1 MPRPLALL
9 CLLFALAAAASPAQP
24 AARVLADY
32 AGLQQLYPRPEGSAA
47 ERGVLRQAE
56 ERLRELGVPTRRLDF
71 RESDQNHSF
80 SEVLVASV
88 AGQRRD
94 TLLLAVPLDH
104 PAGASRDRD
113 GSINVALALGLLEAA
128 RARQPALSLEV
139 LFLGAEFGEG
149 PQYPMGSR
157 LFLRNFTPVQPVMVM
172 YLNLRAVPSRLA
184 VRAGGRGLESPFW
197 LIDRTTRALAAA
209 GLFFRVRG
217 NETQIF
223 RIGLTDQPT
232 VIEPYLNA
240 GYPAVSLEGEYEG
253 LPAGGEE
260 AWVASFLGFLEGF
273 GDRFREGIPE
283 TWDRHYLFFQLR
295 SFYFPISEPLYVVL
309 LIAVL
314 AGTLLYSLV
323 ATRRLRRYLRLLG
336 RDLWILPLYFLFI
349 FLLLF
354 LASWALEGVQRL
366 RNSTDLWTHLP
377 LPFLAFKLAVP
388 LLLFFA
394 FLPALRRLRV
404 PLRGGFYSAAAL
416 LCLLADIV
424 VLAAIDISFSYYFL
438 WAFACALLF
447 TASSSRIV
455 KLLAFLASPYWIL
468 KAVLE
473 LFSLPVLRFC
483 RVVLLSKLS
492 GNLLLAAVLLPFILM
507 YIRLHLVLPW
517 FRISSRR
524 TRRILSAS
532 LFGAIL
538 AGLAGFFLLY
548 SPYGPGRPQPVT
560 AEYLIDRESG
570 QTRVELDS
578 PASLRDLYLLE
589 PGALRVVDTWARSTW
604 RPLPQIADLV
614 APRLTE
620 VGFLDRKNIHLALQ
634 PVGSPVRIR
643 LSVSA
648 PEEFVLYDANFPY
661 QREPDGKR
669 YTLLIGVNPPLPL
682 DVQLTL
688 PQDRSFQVGL
698 ELEYSE
704 PPAGF
709 EAFGD
714 RAAVRSRLTYRMRME
729 FKT

>member
-1 MPRPLALL
+1 MRQPLAML
-9 CLLFALAAAASPAQP
+9 CLLLALTAVRAPGQP

-32 AGLQQLYPRPEGSAA
+32 ARLQQLYPRPEGSAA
-47 ERGVLRQAE
+47 ELGVLRQAE
-56 ERLRELGVPTRRLDF
+56 TRLRELGIPTRRLDF
-71 RESDQNHSF
+71 RESDQDHSF

-104 PAGASRDRD
+104 PSEASRDRD
-113 GSINVALALGLLEAA
+113 GSISVALALGLLEAA
-128 RARQPALSLEV
+128 RARQPALTLQV

-157 LFLRNFTPVQPVMVM
+157 LFLRDFTPAEPTMAM
-172 YLNLRAVPSRLA
+172 YLNLRAVPTRLY
-184 VRAGGRGLESPFW
+184 VRAGGRGVESPFW
-197 LIDRTTRALAAA
+197 LIERTTRALAAA

-232 VIEPYLNA
+232 MIEPYLNA
-240 GYPAVSLEGEYEG
+240 GYPAVSLEGEYGG

-260 AWVASFLGFLEGF
+260 AWVASFLAFLEDF
-273 GDRFREGIPE
+273 GESFRAGIPE
-283 TWDRHYLFFQLR
+283 TWDQHYLFFQVR
-295 SFYFPISEPLYVVL
+295 SFFFPISEQLYVIL
-309 LIAVL
+309 LVAVL

-323 ATRRLRRYLRLLG
+323 SIRRLRRYLRLLG
-336 RDLWILPLYFLFI
+336 RDFWVLPLYLLFI

-354 LASWALEGVQRL
+354 LASWALEGLQRL
-366 RNSTDLWTHLP
+366 RNSADLWSHLP

-394 FLPALRRLRV
+394 LLPALRRLRL

-416 LCLLADIV
+416 LFLLADII
-424 VLAAIDISFSYYFL
+424 VLAVINLSFTYYFL

-447 TASSSRIV
+447 SATSNRV
-455 KLLAFLASPYWIL
+455 LKLLAFLASPYWIL

-483 RVVLLSKLS
+483 RVVLLSKLW

-524 TRRILSAS
+524 TRRVLSAS

-560 AEYLIDRESG
+560 AEYLVDRESG
-570 QTRVELDS
+570 QTLVELAS
-578 PASLRDLYLLE
+578 PAPLRDLYLLE
-589 PGALRVVDTWARSTW
+589 PGGLRVVDTRALRV
-604 RPLPQIADLV
+604 RRALPPIADLV
-614 APRLTE
+614 VPRVTE

-634 PVGSPVRIR
+634 PVGEPVRIR
-643 LSVSA
+643 LTVSA

-661 QREPDGKR
+661 QREPDGRR
-669 YTLLIGVNPPLPL
+669 YTLLIGANPPLPL
-682 DVQLTL
+682 AVQLTL
-688 PQDRSFQVGL
+688 PQARSFAVGL
-698 ELEYSE
+698 ELEYGE

-709 EAFGD
+709 QAFGD
-714 RAAVRSRLTYRMRME
+714 RAVVRSRLTYRMKLE
-729 FKT
+729 LKT

>member
-1 MPRPLALL
+1 LQCFFRTTILDLTMRRPLAML
-9 CLLFALAAAASPAQP
+9 CLLLALAAVRAPGQP

-32 AGLQQLYPRPEGSAA
+32 ARLQQLYPRPEGSAA
-47 ERGVLRQAE
+47 EFGVLRQAE
-56 ERLRELGVPTRRLDF
+56 TRLRELGIPTRRLDF
-71 RESDQNHSF
+71 RESDQDHSF
-80 SEVLVASV
+80 SQVLVASV
-88 AGQRRD
+88 AGKRRD

-104 PAGASRDRD
+104 PAEASRDRD
-113 GSINVALALGLLEAA
+113 GSISVALALGLLEAA
-128 RARQPALSLEV
+128 RARQPALTLQV
-139 LFLGAEFGEG
+139 LFLGAEFGDG

-157 LFLRNFTPVQPVMVM
+157 LFLRDFTPAEPAMAM
-172 YLNLRAVPSRLA
+172 YLNLRAVPTRLN
-184 VRAGGRGLESPFW
+184 VRAGGRGMESPFW
-197 LIDRTTRALAAA
+197 LIERTTRALAAA

-232 VIEPYLNA
+232 MIEPYLNA
-240 GYPAVSLEGEYEG
+240 GYPAVSLEGEYGG

-260 AWVASFLGFLEGF
+260 AWVASFLAFLEDF
-273 GDRFREGIPE
+273 GESFRAGIPE
-283 TWDRHYLFFQLR
+283 TWDQHYLFFQVR
-295 SFYFPISEPLYVVL
+295 SFFFPISEQLYVIL
-309 LIAVL
+309 LVAVL

-323 ATRRLRRYLRLLG
+323 SIRRLRRYLRLLG
-336 RDLWILPLYFLFI
+336 RDFWILPLYLLFI

-354 LASWALEGVQRL
+354 LASWALEGMQRL
-366 RNSTDLWTHLP
+366 RNSADLWSHLP

-394 FLPALRRLRV
+394 LLPALRRLRL
-404 PLRGGFYSAAAL
+404 PLRGGFYSAAA
-416 LCLLADIV
+416 
-424 VLAAIDISFSYYFL
+424 
-438 WAFACALLF
+438 
-447 TASSSRIV
+447 
-455 KLLAFLASPYWIL
+455 LLAFLASPYWIL

-483 RVVLLSKLS
+483 RVVLLSKLW

-524 TRRILSAS
+524 TRRVLSAS

-560 AEYLIDRESG
+560 AEYLVDRESG
-570 QTRVELDS
+570 QALVELAS
-578 PASLRDLYLLE
+578 PAPLRDLYLLE
-589 PGALRVVDTWARSTW
+589 PGGLRVVDTRALRV
-604 RPLPQIADLV
+604 RRVLPPIADLV
-614 APRLTE
+614 VPRVTE

-634 PVGSPVRIR
+634 PVGEPVRIR
-643 LSVSA
+643 LTVSA

-661 QREPDGKR
+661 QRELDGRR
-669 YTLLIGVNPPLPL
+669 YTLLIGANPPLPL
-682 DVQLTL
+682 AVQLTL
-688 PQDRSFQVGL
+688 PQARSFAVGL
-698 ELEYSE
+698 ELEYGE

-714 RAAVRSRLTYRMRME
+714 RAVVRSRLTYRMKLE
-729 FKT
+729 LKT

>member
-1 MPRPLALL
+1 MRRLLALL
-9 CLLFALAAAASPAQP
+9 LLFAAAAARSPAQP
-24 AARVLADY
+24 AARALADY
-32 AGLQQLYPRPEGSAA
+32 ARLQQLYPRPEASAA

-56 ERLRELGVPTRRLDF
+56 ERLRELGIPTRRLDF

-80 SEVLVASV
+80 SECLVATV
-88 AGQRRD
+88 AGARSD

-104 PAGASRDRD
+104 PAEASRDRD

-128 RARQPALSLEV
+128 SARRPAVTLQV
-139 LFLGAEFGEG
+139 LFLGAEFGDG

-157 LFLRNFTPVQPVMVM
+157 LFLRNFTPTQPVMVM
-172 YLNLRAVPSRLA
+172 YLNLRSVPTRLSL
-184 VRAGGRGLESPFW
+184 RAGGRGLESPFW
-197 LIDRTTRALAAA
+197 LIDRTTQALAAA

-232 VIEPYLNA
+232 MIEPYLNA

-260 AWVASFLGFLEGF
+260 AWVASFLSFLQDF
-273 GDRFREGIPE
+273 GERFRTGIPE
-283 TWDRHYLFFQLR
+283 SWDRHYLFFQVR
-295 SFYFPISEPLYVVL
+295 SFYFPISEPLYVIL
-309 LIAVL
+309 LLAVL

-323 ATRRLRRYLRLLG
+323 ATKRLRRYLRLLG
-336 RDLWILPLYFLFI
+336 QDFWILPLYFLFI

-354 LASWALEGVQRL
+354 VASWALEGVQQL

-394 FLPALRRLRV
+394 LVPALRRLRLPV
-404 PLRGGFYSAAAL
+404 RGGFYSAAAL
-416 LCLLADIV
+416 LCLLVVIV
-424 VLAAIDISFSYYFL
+424 VLAAIDISFTYYFL

-447 TASSSRIV
+447 TAASSRIV

-483 RVVLLSKLS
+483 RVVLLSKLW

-570 QTRVELDS
+570 QTRVELAS
-578 PASLRDLYLLE
+578 PDPLRDLYLLE
-589 PGALRVVDTWARSTW
+589 PGGLRVVDTWARATW
-604 RPLPQIADLV
+604 RPLPAIADLV
-614 APRLTE
+614 TPQLTE
-620 VGFLDRKNIHLALQ
+620 VGFLDRKNVHLALQ

-643 LSVSA
+643 LTVSA
-648 PEEFVLYDANFPY
+648 PEEFVIYDANFPY

-688 PQDRSFQVGL
+688 PQARSFQVGL
-698 ELEYSE
+698 ELEYGA

-709 EAFGD
+709 QAFGD
-714 RAAVRSRLTYRMRME
+714 RAAVRSRLTYRMSME
-729 FKT
+729 LRT

>member
-9 CLLFALAAAASPAQP
+9 CLLAVLTAARSPAQP

-32 AGLQQLYPRPEGSAA
+32 AQLQQLYPRPEGSAA
-47 ERGVLRQAE
+47 ERGVLRRAE
-56 ERLRELGVPTRRLDF
+56 ERLRALGIATRRLDF
-71 RESDQNHSF
+71 RESDQSHSF
-80 SEVLVASV
+80 SECLVATV
-88 AGQRRD
+88 AGERSD

-128 RARQPALSLEV
+128 RERRPALSLQV
-139 LFLGAEFGEG
+139 LFLGAEFGDG

-157 LFLRNFTPVQPVMVM
+157 LFLRDFTPAGPVMAM
-172 YLNLRAVPSRLA
+172 YLNLRAVPTRLA

-197 LIDRTTRALAAA
+197 LIDRTTRALAEA

-232 VIEPYLNA
+232 MIEPYLNA

-260 AWVASFLGFLEGF
+260 AWVASFLSFLEGF
-273 GDRFREGIPE
+273 GDRFRTGIPD
-283 TWDRHYLFFQLR
+283 TWDRHYLFFQVR
-295 SFYFPISEPLYVVL
+295 SFYFPISEQLYVIL

-314 AGTLLYSLV
+314 SGTLLYSLV

-336 RDLWILPLYFLFI
+336 RNFWILPLYFLFI

-366 RNSTDLWTHLP
+366 RNSADLWTHLP

-394 FLPALRRLRV
+394 LLPALRRLRV

-416 LCLLADIV
+416 LWLLADIV
-424 VLAAIDISFSYYFL
+424 VLAAINISFTYYFL

-447 TASSSRIV
+447 TAASSRIV
-455 KLLAFLASPYWIL
+455 KLLAFVASPYWIL
-468 KAVLE
+468 KTVLE

-483 RVVLLSKLS
+483 HVVLLSKLW

-560 AEYLIDRESG
+560 AEYLIDRDSG
-570 QTRVELDS
+570 QTRVELAS
-578 PASLRDLYLLE
+578 PDPLRDLYLLE
-589 PGALRVVDTWARSTW
+589 PGALRVVDTRARSTW
-604 RPLPQIADLV
+604 RPLPTIADLV
-614 APRLTE
+614 TPGLTE

-643 LSVSA
+643 LTVSA

-688 PQDRSFQVGL
+688 PQARSFEVGL
-698 ELEYSE
+698 ELEYGG

-729 FKT
+729 LKT